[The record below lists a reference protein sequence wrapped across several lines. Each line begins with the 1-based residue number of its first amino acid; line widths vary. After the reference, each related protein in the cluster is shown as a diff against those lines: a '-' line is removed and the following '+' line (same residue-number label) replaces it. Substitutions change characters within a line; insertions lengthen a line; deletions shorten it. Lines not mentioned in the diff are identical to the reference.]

1 MNWNRIVFKLG
12 GSILIIVLIILLPL
26 GFVTQQI
33 FSGFY
38 YSKVQT
44 QLMDLSKR
52 YAESISS
59 MENNEIFHMFET
71 LATMTDQEIVI
82 VDSNGQVFANSG
94 LPSFEENRKITMEPF
109 RLGKDEKIPR
119 YEYYDRLL
127 NERFIYIGRPIF
139 DRNEKYI
146 GSMYVFSS
154 IEPITQSLE
163 VIKNLLIL
171 AGIGSILLASGLI
184 YIVSKRLSRPLLD
197 MVSVTRGMAKGEL
210 NSRVGITTGDEI
222 GTLGRSINDL
232 AFELESYRANRQEFF
247 ASVSHELRTPL
258 AYVDGFAKVLKEGLY
273 ESEEEKDKY
282 LSIIEQE
289 TTRMTKLVN
298 DLFELSKMEEGH
310 FHLQLEK
317 IDLIEV
323 IENSLEKTRL
333 KAKEKGLLLSVDS
346 IISIPSILADG
357 LRVEQVLINLVEN
370 AIRYTEEGFI
380 KIKLFSDE
388 SEVVLEIEDTGIGI
402 PENEIPFLFDRFY
415 RVEKSRSRQY
425 GGTGL
430 GLSIVKHLVSLQN
443 GSIDVQSKVGK
454 GTKVRLEFPV
464 YTEEGLS

>member
-82 VDSNGQVFANSG
+82 VDSNGQVLANSG
-94 LPSFEENRKITMEPF
+94 LPSFEENRKITMEPIL
-109 RLGKDEKIPR
+109 LGKDEKIPR

-171 AGIGSILLASGLI
+171 AGIGSILLATGLI

-232 AFELESYRANRQEFF
+232 AIELESYRANRQEFF
-247 ASVSHELRTPL
+247 ASVSHELRTPI

-298 DLFELSKMEEGH
+298 DLFELSKIEEGH

-323 IENSLEKTRL
+323 IENTLEKTRL

-370 AIRYTEEGFI
+370 AIRYTEEGYI

-388 SEVVLEIEDTGIGI
+388 SKVVLEIEDTGIGI

-454 GTKVRLEFPV
+454 GTKVSLEFPV
-464 YTEEGLS
+464 YPEEGLS

>member
-38 YSKVQT
+38 YSKVQN

-59 MENNEIFHMFET
+59 LENKEIFHMFET

-82 VDSNGQVFANSG
+82 VDSNGQVLANSG

-109 RLGKDEKIPR
+109 LLGKDENIPR

-146 GSMYVFSS
+146 GSIYVFSS
-154 IEPITQSLE
+154 IEPITQSLK

-232 AFELESYRANRQEFF
+232 AIELESYRTNRQEFF

-282 LSIIEQE
+282 LSIIKQE
-289 TTRMTKLVN
+289 ATRMTKLVN

-310 FHLQLEK
+310 FHLHLEE

-346 IISIPSILADG
+346 SISIPSILADG

-370 AIRYTEEGFI
+370 AIRYTEEGYI
-380 KIKLFSDE
+380 KIKLFSEE
-388 SEVVLEIEDTGIGI
+388 SKVVIEIEDTGIGI

-443 GSIDVQSKVGK
+443 GSINVQSKVGK
-454 GTKVRLEFPV
+454 GTKVRIEFPI
-464 YTEEGLS
+464 YKEEGSS

>member
-12 GSILIIVLIILLPL
+12 GSILIIVLITLLPL

-38 YSKVQT
+38 YNKVQD

-59 MENNEIFHMFET
+59 VNNTEILEMFET
-71 LATMTDQEIVI
+71 LAKMTDQEIVI
-82 VDSNGQVFANSG
+82 VDSNGIVLANSG
-94 LPSFEENRKITMEPF
+94 LPSFEEDQKVSMEPI
-109 RLGKDEKIPR
+109 LLSESEDVPR
-119 YEYYDRLL
+119 YEYKDQFL
-127 NERFIYIGRPIF
+127 NERFLYIGRPIF
-139 DRNEKYI
+139 DQDDQFI
-146 GSMYVFSS
+146 GSIYVFSS
-154 IEPITQSLE
+154 IGPITQSLK

-171 AGIGSILLASGLI
+171 AGIGGILLASGLI
-184 YIVSKRLSRPLLD
+184 YIVTKKLSKPLLD
-197 MVSVTRGMAKGEL
+197 MATVTRDIAKGEF

-232 AFELESYRANRQEFF
+232 AMELESYRTNRQEFF

-258 AYVDGFAKVLKEGLY
+258 AHVDGYARVLKEGLY
-273 ESEEEKDKY
+273 ESEKEKEKY

-289 TTRMTKLVN
+289 AARMTKLVN

-310 FHLQLEK
+310 FNLQLEEVD
-317 IDLIEV
+317 IIEV
-323 IENSLEKTRL
+323 VENILEKTQM
-333 KAKEKGLLLSVDS
+333 KAKEKGLYLSFDS
-346 IISIPSILADG
+346 IISIPGIMADG
-357 LRVEQVLINLVEN
+357 LRIEQILINLVEN
-370 AIRYTEEGFI
+370 AIRYTEEGCI
-380 KIKLFSDE
+380 KIRLFSEE
-388 SEVVLEIEDTGIGI
+388 SKVGIEIEDTGIGI
-402 PENEIPFLFDRFY
+402 PEREIPLLFDRFY

-430 GLSIVKHLVSLQN
+430 GLSIVKNLVSLQK

-454 GTKVRLEFPV
+454 GTKVTLRFPT
-464 YTEEGLS
+464 YMEEGSS